1 MSSNTSHLRVML
13 VGCAAL
19 AIAACGPRE
28 NAATDTSGAGI
39 GDTSALAAQQSVA
52 PAWSDAN
59 IFALLDEANAADSSH
74 GAIAATK
81 GTSAAVRDY
90 GRQMMRDHHTL
101 RADGQALAKRLKI
114 TPTPPAGDT
123 LPAAAQRVADMLNT
137 TAKGKDFDKAYI
149 DHEVEMHKGVL
160 DVATKSMTAAQST
173 ELKNMLQKA
182 APAIQ
187 GHLDKAQSIQRN
199 MQ

>member
-1 MSSNTSHLRVML
+1 GT
-13 VGCAAL
+13 
-19 AIAACGPRE
+19 
-28 NAATDTSGAGI
+28 

-52 PAWSDAN
+52 PAWTDAN
-59 IFALLDEANAADSSH
+59 IFALLDEANVADSSH

-90 GRQMMRDHHTL
+90 GKQMMRDHHTL

-123 LPAAAQRVADMLNT
+123 LPAAAQTVGDMLNT

-149 DHEVEMHKGVL
+149 DHEVEIHKAVL
-160 DVATKSMTAAQST
+160 DIATRSMTAAQST

-187 GHLDKAQSIQRN
+187 GHLDKAQSIQRS

>member
-1 MSSNTSHLRVML
+1 MSSNTSHFRVTL
-13 VGCAAL
+13 LGCAAL
-19 AIAACGPRE
+19 AVAACGPRE
-28 NAATDTSGAGI
+28 NAGTDTSGAGT
-39 GDTSALAAQQSVA
+39 GDTSALAAQQSVS

-59 IFALLDEANAADSSH
+59 IFALLDEANATDSSH

-81 GTSAAVRDY
+81 GTSAAVREY

-101 RADGQALAKRLKI
+101 RADGQALAKRLNI

-123 LPAAAQRVADMLNT
+123 LPAAAQRAGDMLNS

-149 DHEVEMHKGVL
+149 DHEVEMHKAVL

>member
-1 MSSNTSHLRVML
+1 MSSHTPRFRMML
-13 VGCAAL
+13 LAGAAL
-19 AIAACGPRE
+19 AVGACGPKD
-28 NAATDTSGAGI
+28 NAATDSAGAVG
-39 GDTSALAAQQSVA
+39 GDTAAVAGQQSIA

-59 IFALLDEANAADSSH
+59 IFALLDEANVADSTH
-74 GAIAATK
+74 GQVASTK
-81 GTSAAVRDY
+81 GTSSAVREY

-101 RADGQALAKRLKI
+101 RAEGLALAKRLNV
-114 TPTPPAGDT
+114 TPAPPSGDT
-123 LPAAAQRVADMLNT
+123 LPAHAQRVSELLAT

-149 DHEVEMHKGVL
+149 DHEVEMHKAVL
-160 DVATKSMTAAQST
+160 DVATRAMTAAQST
-173 ELKNMLQKA
+173 ELKNMIQKA